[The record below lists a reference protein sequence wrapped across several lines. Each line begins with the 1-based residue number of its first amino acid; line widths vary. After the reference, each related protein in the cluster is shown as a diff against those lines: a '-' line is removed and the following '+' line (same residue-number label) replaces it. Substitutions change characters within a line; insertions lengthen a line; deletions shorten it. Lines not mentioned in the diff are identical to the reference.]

1 VQEPRLLKLPLPEL
15 VKLTLPPGR
24 TAVPVSLSLTITVQ
38 VLGALT
44 GTEAGAQVTAV
55 DVERLATVKAKEL
68 ELLIE

>member
-1 VQEPRLLKLPLPEL
+1 VCE
-15 VKLTLPPGR
+15 KLT
-24 TAVPVSLSLTITVQ
+24 VPVGLPTLPADVSVTVALQ

-44 GTEAGAQVTAV
+44 GTEAGAQATEV